1 MSADGNNWPPPQETA
16 AAEPGTELTSPA
28 DAAAAASG
36 MPAPAGTS
44 VPEDLR
50 VPWSWGYLVIFV
62 VFAFLSLICLEAAFE
77 LFFLLKLRLTVAELQ
92 KLATTSAPYVTFRQ
106 ALWFAALM
114 LYLFA
119 MVRLRHGTPFWR
131 TIGWK
136 QLRPQGRTPKF
147 AALLYLLGGCA
158 LAVGVALA
166 SQVVGPKS
174 KLPIEAL
181 FRNRQGVLLV
191 MALAILAAPLVEET
205 IFRGYIYPV
214 VARSLGVP
222 AGVLITGALFGLMH
236 AMQLWGAWGIIALL
250 VVVGVVLTYA
260 RARTGTVLA
269 SYLLHLGYNT
279 MLFIGT
285 SVSTRGFRHF
295 PPGP

>member
-1 MSADGNNWPPPQETA
+1 MNSDGDHLDSPQEDTGPG
-16 AAEPGTELTSPA
+16 AESPSLNGAPVPAA
-28 DAAAAASG
+28 DA
-36 MPAPAGTS
+36 PAPAPEA

-50 VPWSWGYLVIFV
+50 TPWSWGHLAIFILFAFISLFFLEACFEIFV
-62 VFAFLSLICLEAAFE
+62 
-77 LFFLLKLRLTVAELQ
+77 LLKLRLGLTELQ
-92 KLATTSAPYVTFRQ
+92 KLATTSATYVTARQ

-119 MVRLRHGTPFWR
+119 AARLRDGGPFWHTLGWKPLRPRSGTPR
-131 TIGWK
+131 T
-136 QLRPQGRTPKF
+136 
-147 AALLYLLGGCA
+147 AALLYLLGGCGM
-158 LAVGVALA
+158 AVGVAIAARL
-166 SQVVGPKS
+166 VGTKD

-181 FRNRQGVLLV
+181 FQNRRGVLLV
-191 MALAILAAPLVEET
+191 MTLAILGAPLVEET

-222 AGVLITGALFGLMH
+222 AGVVITGTLFGLMH
-236 AMQLWGAWGIIALL
+236 AAQLWGAWGIVALL
-250 VVVGVVLTYA
+250 VLVGMVLTYA

-279 MLFIGT
+279 LLFIGT
-285 SVSTRGFRHF
+285 SISTRGFRQF